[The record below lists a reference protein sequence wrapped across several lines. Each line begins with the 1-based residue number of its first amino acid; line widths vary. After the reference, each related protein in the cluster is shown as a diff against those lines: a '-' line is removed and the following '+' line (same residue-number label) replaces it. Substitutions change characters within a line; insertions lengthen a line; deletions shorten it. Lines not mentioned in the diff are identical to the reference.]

1 MNRKNKLHSIT
12 SFMAI
17 CASVVSACVC
27 VLLISGDYHSAHFNL
42 DTYDREL
49 QGWQACRQTNPEYF
63 KANEQAVNSCLTS
76 IDQARDNF
84 WVKLPKAQLAGLLI
98 LAGLVSASGGY
109 LTTWVV
115 LWPVVFG
122 IYKLVRLVVFF
133 LNLNTNRPV
142 HNKYNLHSFATK
154 P

>member
-1 MNRKNKLHSIT
+1 MNHKSKLQSVT
-12 SFMAI
+12 SLMAI
-17 CASVVSACVC
+17 CASVVCACVC
-27 VLLISGDYHSAHFNL
+27 VLLISEEYHSAHFTM

-49 QGWQACRQTNPEYF
+49 RGWEACRQTNPDYF
-63 KANEQAVNSCLTS
+63 KANEQAVNSCLIS
-76 IDQARDNF
+76 INEARDNF

-109 LTTWVV
+109 LITWVV
-115 LWPVVFG
+115 VWSVGFG
-122 IYKLVRLVVFF
+122 IYKFIRLFAF
-133 LNLNTNRPV
+133 CLKYNTNRQV